1 MDRFFDVNNPVMRS
15 LSTMVDLAIVNL
27 MTVLFAV
34 PIITAG
40 GAFSS
45 MNYVLLHLYRN
56 EEGYLHKM
64 FLKSFK
70 DNFRQGVVLGLL
82 VIVIGVVTAAD
93 LWVLRSMNSKAT
105 TALMV
110 VITVVAVY
118 LVTTSVYAFA
128 LQSRYENTVTG
139 TIANAFRLSI
149 AHLPRTI
156 GMMITWILWILTLW
170 YLHKA
175 ALLAFLLYGFT
186 LPGYMCM
193 LLYEPIFR
201 SMENNNDQEVN
212 LQDREQS

>member
-1 MDRFFDVNNPVMRS
+1 MRS

-82 VIVIGVVTAAD
+82 VIVVGAVTAAD

-118 LVTTSVYAFA
+118 LLTTPAYAFA
-128 LQSRYENTVTG
+128 LQS
-139 TIANAFRLSI
+139 
-149 AHLPRTI
+149 
-156 GMMITWILWILTLW
+156 
-170 YLHKA
+170 
-175 ALLAFLLYGFT
+175 
-186 LPGYMCM
+186 
-193 LLYEPIFR
+193 
-201 SMENNNDQEVN
+201 
-212 LQDREQS
+212 

>member
-27 MTVLFAV
+27 LTVLFAV
-34 PIITAG
+34 PVITAG

-56 EEGYLHKM
+56 EDDYIHKM

-70 DNFRQGVVLGLL
+70 ENFRQGILLGLAIIA
-82 VIVIGVVTAAD
+82 VAAVTAAD
-93 LWVLRSMNSKAT
+93 LWVLHTMNSKYAT
-105 TALMV
+105 GLMV
-110 VITVVAVY
+110 VITVIAVY
-118 LVTTSVYAFA
+118 FLTTSVYAFA

-175 ALLAFLLYGFT
+175 ALLAFLLYGFS

-193 LLYEPIFR
+193 LLYDPIFKA
-201 SMENNNDQEVN
+201 MENKVDDKQTCN
-212 LQDREQS
+212 DREQS

>member
-1 MDRFFDVNNPVMRS
+1 MRS

-27 MTVLFAV
+27 LTVLFAV
-34 PIITAG
+34 PVITAG

-56 EEGYLHKM
+56 EDDYIHKM
-64 FLKSFK
+64 FLKSFR
-70 DNFRQGVVLGLL
+70 DNFRQGILLGLAIIA
-82 VIVIGVVTAAD
+82 VAAVTAAD
-93 LWVLRSMNSKAT
+93 LWVLHSMNSKYAT
-105 TALMV
+105 GLMV
-110 VITVVAVY
+110 VITVIAAY
-118 LVTTSVYAFA
+118 FLTTSVYAFA

-149 AHLPRTI
+149 AHLPRTL

-175 ALLAFLLYGFT
+175 ALLAFLLYGFS

-193 LLYEPIFR
+193 LLYDPIFKA
-201 SMENNNDQEVN
+201 MENKSGDKQTCD
-212 LQDREQS
+212 DREQS

>member
-27 MTVLFAV
+27 MTVLFALPV
-34 PIITAG
+34 ITAG

-64 FLKSFK
+64 FVKSFR
-70 DNFRQGVVLGLL
+70 DNFRQGMVLGLSVL
-82 VIVIGVVTAAD
+82 AVAGITVAD

-105 TALMV
+105 TVLMV
-110 VITVVAVY
+110 IITVTSVY
-118 LVTTSVYAFA
+118 LLAVSVYAFA
-128 LQSRYENTVTG
+128 LQARYENTITG

-149 AHLPRTI
+149 AHLPRTL

-175 ALLAFLLYGFT
+175 ALLAFLLYGFS

-193 LLYEPIFR
+193 LLYDPIFKK
-201 SMENNNDQEVN
+201 MENDNDN
-212 LQDREQS
+212 DR

>member
-27 MTVLFAV
+27 LTVLFAV
-34 PIITAG
+34 PVITAG

-56 EEGYLHKM
+56 EDDYIHKM

-70 DNFRQGVVLGLL
+70 ENFRQGILLGLAIIA
-82 VIVIGVVTAAD
+82 VAAVTAAD
-93 LWVLRSMNSKAT
+93 LWVLHTMNSKYAT
-105 TALMV
+105 GLMV
-110 VITVVAVY
+110 VITVIAVY
-118 LVTTSVYAFA
+118 FLTTSVYAFA

-175 ALLAFLLYGFT
+175 ALLAFLLYGFS

-193 LLYEPIFR
+193 LLYDPIFKA
-201 SMENNNDQEVN
+201 MENKVDDKQTCD
-212 LQDREQS
+212 DREQS

>member
-1 MDRFFDVNNPVMRS
+1 
-15 LSTMVDLAIVNL
+15 MVDLAIVNL
-27 MTVLFAV
+27 LTVLFAV

-45 MNYVLLHLYRN
+45 MNYILLHLYRN

-70 DNFRQGVVLGLL
+70 ENFRQGIVLGLL
-82 VIVIGVVTAAD
+82 IIAVVAVTAAD
-93 LWVLRSMNSKAT
+93 LWVLRSMDSKAT
-105 TALMV
+105 TMLMV
-110 VITVVAVY
+110 IITVIAVY
-118 LVTTSVYAFA
+118 LLTTSVYAFA

-149 AHLPRTI
+149 AHLPRTL

-175 ALLAFLLYGFT
+175 APLAFLLYGFS

-201 SMENNNDQEVN
+201 AMEHNSDDQQTCN
-212 LQDREQS
+212 DREQS